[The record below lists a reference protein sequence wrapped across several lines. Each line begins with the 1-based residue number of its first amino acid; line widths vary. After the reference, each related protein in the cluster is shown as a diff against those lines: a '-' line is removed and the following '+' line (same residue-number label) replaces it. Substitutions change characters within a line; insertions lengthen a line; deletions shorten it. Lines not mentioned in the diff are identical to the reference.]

1 MKGDF
6 KELMIADDL
15 TRPQPQ
21 QLYKVAGLLVFYA
34 SEGDP
39 VYFQPHIEVSAILS

>member
-1 MKGDF
+1 MISGDHLMKEVLARNYEGDF

-21 QLYKVAGLLVFYA
+21 QLYTVAGLLVF
-34 SEGDP
+34 
-39 VYFQPHIEVSAILS
+39 LCK